1 MSLSIKNYFKFGW
14 ETTKKNFLSLFLF
27 SLLFFL
33 VSVLIGIT
41 GSDIFSFSGIIS
53 ILISPLFYFAISFV
67 SLKFAQNEK
76 FEWKNIFKSLNQ
88 KTYISF
94 LMVYLINAIAAGVV
108 SYLVFG
114 LASIVPLLG
123 SIIGF
128 LAYIAL
134 IIYFIGVIFFA
145 YYRLIDGRPDFWLA
159 VKDSFKMAE
168 NHRWFLVKFILLAV
182 LINFIGVILLGIGLF
197 VTMPIT
203 IIALA
208 KIYKEIKSN

>member
-1 MSLSIKNYFKFGW
+1 M
-14 ETTKKNFLSLFLF
+14 
-27 SLLFFL
+27 
-33 VSVLIGIT
+33 
-41 GSDIFSFSGIIS
+41 
-53 ILISPLFYFAISFV
+53 FYFAISFV

-88 KTYISF
+88 KTYLSF
-94 LMVYLINAIAAGVV
+94 LMVYLVNAIAAGVF
-108 SYLVFG
+108 SYLILG
-114 LASIVPLLG
+114 LASIMPLLG

-159 VKDSFKMAE
+159 IKESFKMAE
-168 NHRWFLVKFILLAV
+168 NHRWFLVKFILLSI
-182 LINFIGVILLGIGLF
+182 LLNFVGVIFLGLGLF

-203 IIALA
+203 LISLA
-208 KIYKEIKSN
+208 KIYKDIKVN